1 MAVVVGRRLAGTGRI
16 DALAAVDRPA
26 VHQHA
31 ELPVGR
37 EQHPLD
43 AEEVA
48 FDVQRT
54 AFAQAGVDQV
64 DREQRREAKGEPQRA
79 VPEAVAYEHRD
90 DVAEDDHADG
100 FGPADGAEE
109 KHDGDRQQTESG
121 RHQEIANSIP
131 PRAS

>member
-1 MAVVVGRRLAGTGRI
+1 VPAPRPMTPTRGSAVFSRSSAEHVADRPVAVVVGRRLAGTGRI

-54 AFAQAGVDQV
+54 ALRAGW
-64 DREQRREAKGEPQRA
+64 R
-79 VPEAVAYEHRD
+79 
-90 DVAEDDHADG
+90 
-100 FGPADGAEE
+100 GPG
-109 KHDGDRQQTESG
+109 
-121 RHQEIANSIP
+121 
-131 PRAS
+131 